1 MALAHGYALPFV
13 TQKVVGDYASDNAAA
28 TARAIASG
36 ATKEAAGSCLDARA
50 INLQMRV
57 PQRTDTN
64 LLTNSAM
71 AGATGSI
78 LPTKWVSGS
87 VNGLTVTISSAFTHA
102 GFQAIDWT
110 VSGTADSDGTIYIG
124 CEPNDNTNAIPASI
138 GQQYIGA
145 MSLGKQAGTIPATMV
160 MQVLGQKSSDGSVI
174 ETANSS
180 TDLNGLVSGSL
191 TRINTAVLS
200 IASVSSDRVNF
211 RLTADVAALD
221 VISFTIRIAAPQV
234 ERNDRISPY
243 ITTTTGAASRVT
255 GQPSLLI
262 VPQLTRAG
270 FVYPQLPVVSGA
282 DFTFTRAT
290 TATRVNA
297 SGLIESVASG
307 LLRLDYPVTG
317 GCPAALIEPS
327 AQNLVLQ
334 SRDLSVSGNWTA
346 SGVTAVKNAVGADG
360 TASGATTLTA
370 TAASGTITQA
380 LSHASQ
386 SRIFSAFIR
395 RVSGSG
401 AIQLTTN
408 GGTNWD
414 TVTVT
419 TAYTQLASVARTVA
433 SGTVGIRMIASGD
446 VIEVD
451 YTQGEVG
458 PVATSPIP
466 TTTGSATRA
475 ADVCSVSG
483 VSGYIGQTEGTLYWE
498 GRTNI
503 GVNQDI
509 IYING
514 SLANQDNQIIIYKS
528 TNRYI
533 ARIYAS
539 GSSAFFVQDS
549 ADKTDFVKIAFA
561 YKSGDSALFING
573 VQIGSTNTTAFT
585 FNASLTAIQMN
596 GTALFFGRGDQRC
609 RAAAIY
615 TTRLS
620 DDQLANLTR
629 LT

>member
-1 MALAHGYALPFV
+1 
-13 TQKVVGDYASDNAAA
+13 
-28 TARAIASG
+28 
-36 ATKEAAGSCLDARA
+36 
-50 INLQMRV
+50 
-57 PQRTDTN
+57 
-64 LLTNSAM
+64 
-71 AGATGSI
+71 
-78 LPTKWVSGS
+78 
-87 VNGLTVTISSAFTHA
+87 
-102 GFQAIDWT
+102 
-110 VSGTADSDGTIYIG
+110 
-124 CEPNDNTNAIPASI
+124 
-138 GQQYIGA
+138 

-160 MQVLGQKSSDGSVI
+160 MQVLGQVSSAGTVN
-174 ETANSS
+174 ETANNTTELATLTSS
-180 TDLNGLVSGSL
+180 SL

-200 IASVSSDRVNF
+200 IASATTDRVNF

-270 FVYPQLPVVSGA
+270 VVYPQLPVVSGA

-307 LLRLDYPVTG
+307 VLRLDYPIGG
-317 GCPAALIEPS
+317 GCPAALIEAS
-327 AQNLVLQ
+327 GSNLVLQ

-466 TTTGSATRA
+466 TTAATATRA

-483 VSGYIGQTEGTLYWE
+483 VSGYIGQTQGTLYAE
-498 GRTNI
+498 VVAQPYNNSLFPAILQVEDGADSQRFALFVNASGGVRLRLNSTNNNI
-503 GVNQDI
+503 GLDATSPTSLIAGQVYKIAAAFAFDGTSAL
-509 IYING
+509 YING
-514 SLANQDNQIIIYKS
+514 VFQ
-528 TNRYI
+528 
-533 ARIYAS
+533 AS
-539 GSSAFFVQDS
+539 GSVA
-549 ADKTDFVKIAFA
+549 
-561 YKSGDSALFING
+561 SGPFSSALNRVNVGSRGGAFISPSR
-573 VQIGSTNTTAFT
+573 I
-585 FNASLTAIQMN
+585 
-596 GTALFFGRGDQRC
+596 

-615 TTRLS
+615 TTRLTN
-620 DDQLANLTR
+620 DQLASLTR

>member
-71 AGATGSI
+71 AGATGSV

-174 ETANSS
+174 ETANST

-191 TRINTAVLS
+191 TRVNTAVLS
-200 IASVSSDRVNF
+200 IASVSSNRVNF

-255 GQPSLLI
+255 GQPSLLV

-270 FVYPQLPVVSGA
+270 FLYPQLPTVSGA
-282 DFTFTRAT
+282 DFTFTRNT

-297 SGLIESVASG
+297 SGRIELLASG
-307 LLRLDYPVTG
+307 LLRLDYPIGG

-395 RVSGSG
+395 RVSGSD

-466 TTTGSATRA
+466 TTTGSAPRA
-475 ADVCSVSG
+475 ADVCTVSG
-483 VSGYIGQTEGTLYWE
+483 VSGYIGQTEGTLYLDLSYEQGSSTSNRWLE
-498 GRTNI
+498 LFGSSDFIALAVNGSNLIRSNI
-503 GVNQDI
+503 NGQSDI
-509 IYING
+509 ITG
-514 SLANQDNQIIIYKS
+514 
-528 TNRYI
+528 
-533 ARIYAS
+533 
-539 GSSAFFVQDS
+539 
-549 ADKTDFVKIAFA
+549 TDTRSRFKIAWG
-561 YKSGDSALFING
+561 YDSSGVVCFING
-573 VQIGSTNTTAFT
+573 TQFTLTNGGAQVITSLDSFRIDMSSSAGGRI
-585 FNASLTAIQMN
+585 FNNRL
-596 GTALFFGRGDQRC
+596 

-615 TTRLS
+615 TTRLTN
-620 DDQLANLTR
+620 DQLANITR